1 MKHKIGLYLYGAG
14 LLLLIIQ
21 FLVLVF
27 GYVNNDMTV
36 TEQFVIVEEEEK
48 TFFGNFKEVWWSVAG
63 TLVLMVLFVR
73 RFVKGCDA
81 LMVLVGVMLWAIQ
94 ILSLRPEGAEVFT
107 LVRQYPLGVIGGIL
121 VAISV
126 LADVYV
132 TKTSEKQD
140 TDVVNKE

>member
-48 TFFGNFKEVWWSVAG
+48 TFFDNFKEVWWCVAG

-94 ILSLRPEGAEVFT
+94 ILSLRPEGAEAFT

-126 LADVYV
+126 MADVYV
-132 TKTSEKQD
+132 AKTSEHQD
-140 TDVVNKE
+140 KNKVIK